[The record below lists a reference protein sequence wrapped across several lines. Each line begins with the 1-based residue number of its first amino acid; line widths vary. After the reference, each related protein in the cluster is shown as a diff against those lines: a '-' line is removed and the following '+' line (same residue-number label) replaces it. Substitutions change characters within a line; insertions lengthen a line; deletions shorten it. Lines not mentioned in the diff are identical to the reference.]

1 MLNLVNEYE
10 SNDEIL
16 NQLSENFK
24 VVVKKWAQYMM
35 KKTKKTHE
43 RHYKKLNKFQL
54 IVNINHLD
62 IDDANNVLKGRVN
75 VVLNIKN
82 NTDQSYQ
89 FFKTFHGNLEDL
101 FRLSFTK
108 KWIEPNSRWYQ
119 LLGIY

>member
-1 MLNLVNEYE
+1 
-10 SNDEIL
+10 
-16 NQLSENFK
+16 
-24 VVVKKWAQYMM
+24 MM